1 MEAYKTLNVV
11 APCYNEELNINE
23 YLTRVLKTLEKLK
36 IEQDFQIIMNK
47 LNIFNKHSISKN
59 KIQKRSLK

>member
-36 IEQDFQIIMNK
+36 IDYKIILIDDGSTDF
-47 LNIFNKHSISKN
+47 
-59 KIQKRSLK
+59 RPEA